1 MTTLEDLYPDGA
13 GYHKAHEPYMW
24 AVAKALQTAGL
35 DIDGWSAEPNDPR
48 DGYIGFRVAA
58 FHDPEH
64 SPIWLNDEVN
74 VAWSED
80 RGWSVVTVADS
91 SSSNGRFVYDLLIAR
106 VASPE
111 TVVNA
116 VAEQVGERVTAPGD
130 AFPDLDF
137 PEHTFEDDDLAFE
150 LALAHYRDV
159 TS

>member
-1 MTTLEDLYPDGA
+1 MTTLEDLYPNGA
-13 GYHKAHEPYMW
+13 GYHSAHEPYAW
-24 AVAKALQTAGL
+24 AVVKTLENAGL
-35 DIDGWSAEPNDPR
+35 VVDSWSAEPNDPR
-48 DGYIGFRVAA
+48 AIHIGFRVAA

-64 SPIWLNDEVN
+64 ASVWLNDEVN

-91 SSSNGRFVYDLLIAR
+91 SKSDGRFVYDLLIAR

-116 VAEQVGERVTAPGD
+116 VAEQVGERVIVPGD
-130 AFPDLDF
+130 AFPDADF
-137 PEHTFEDDDLAFE
+137 PEHAFEDDDPAFE
-150 LALAHYRDV
+150 LALARYRGT